1 MKPELNL
8 AARHAWV
15 DPAAA
20 RIAAPGRNFWAA
32 LFGIVIVACLAL
44 ALARGQVRPRGFGPY
59 SVSVPRAFRPYDP
72 ARWATMHARTDARR
86 VGKACVRPCTS
97 QLSSFY

>member
-44 ALARGQVRPRGFGPY
+44 ALASGQVRPRGFGPY
-59 SVSVPRAFRPYDP
+59 SVSVPLDFRPYDP
-72 ARWATMHARTDARR
+72 ARWAIMNAGSRSEEH
-86 VGKACVRPCTS
+86 TS
-97 QLSSFY
+97 EIQSLMRISYALF